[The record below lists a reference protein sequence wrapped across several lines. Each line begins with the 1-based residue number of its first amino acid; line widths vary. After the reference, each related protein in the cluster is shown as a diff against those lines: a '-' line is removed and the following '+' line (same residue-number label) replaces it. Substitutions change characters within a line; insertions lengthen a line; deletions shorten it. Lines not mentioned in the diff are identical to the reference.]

1 MLVPL
6 IASHVHSGSEQF
18 AQLFPEAGV
27 WKPSSHLMK
36 AISMKDFR
44 SWFASE
50 WAGAI
55 TEGIWA
61 SMCPEVGFKPRRRDS
76 SDCALLVLCYGLPRT
91 SEDS

>member
-6 IASHVHSGSEQF
+6 IASRVHSGSEQF

-44 SWFASE
+44 PWFASE
-50 WAGAI
+50 WA
-55 TEGIWA
+55 
-61 SMCPEVGFKPRRRDS
+61 EVPLQRGSGPA
-76 SDCALLVLCYGLPRT
+76 CVLR
-91 SEDS
+91 